1 MKSSN
6 VRARC
11 QVTLSNNRAEYLKL
25 GLQIL
30 VFSTLNCVY
39 YAIAQHFTCY
49 NVHDTSK
56 EFLIPQQLRKY
67 IFLAYKK

>member
-1 MKSSN
+1 MKSNN

-30 VFSTLNCVY
+30 VFSTLSCVY
-39 YAIAQHFTCY
+39 YAIVQHFTCY
-49 NVHDTSK
+49 NVHDTSE

-67 IFLAYKK
+67 IFLAYKI